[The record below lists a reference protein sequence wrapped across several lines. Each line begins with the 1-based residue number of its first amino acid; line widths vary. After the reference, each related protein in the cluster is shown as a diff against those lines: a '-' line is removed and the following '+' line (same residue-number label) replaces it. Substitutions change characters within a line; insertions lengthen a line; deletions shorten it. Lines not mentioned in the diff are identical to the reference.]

1 MGPQQV
7 ISSGS
12 SETTASSLSSF
23 VAANTTTP
31 PRLYEER
38 HFTDNMKGIEE
49 EDGMMQPAV
58 APLLLKQQLP
68 LKPPSLR
75 SSTAAQISQVL
86 KVHSSYFWLIKA
98 GSLQLLV
105 PEGEGLGE
113 KGKNFKLLSD
123 NVAPMEQS

>member
-7 ISSGS
+7 ISSGR
-12 SETTASSLSSF
+12 SETTASSSSSSN
-23 VAANTTTP
+23 AANTTTP
-31 PRLYEER
+31 PRLYEVR
-38 HFTDNMKGIEE
+38 HVTDMKGIEE

-86 KVHSSYFWLIKA
+86 KVHSSYF
-98 GSLQLLV
+98 
-105 PEGEGLGE
+105 
-113 KGKNFKLLSD
+113 
-123 NVAPMEQS
+123 